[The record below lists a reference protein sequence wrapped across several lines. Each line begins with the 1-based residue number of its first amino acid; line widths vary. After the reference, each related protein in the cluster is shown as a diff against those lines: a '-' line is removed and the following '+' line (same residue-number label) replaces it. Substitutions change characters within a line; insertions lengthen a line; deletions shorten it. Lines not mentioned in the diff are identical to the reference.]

1 MLTDDLVN
9 GDLNEDFSAL
19 SWFFVRGDFD
29 GESFCFLLLTDGDL
43 IREFSVATGL
53 SSLGVGNVV
62 S

>member
-1 MLTDDLVN
+1 MLTEDLVN

-19 SWFFVRGDFD
+19 FVRGDFD

-43 IREFSVATGL
+43 IKEFSVATGL
-53 SSLGVGNVV
+53 SSLGLGNRV